1 MATKFFE
8 HPDYAS
14 NKEDWIKLKN
24 WYEGETEALLGIEYL
39 VPHELESEK
48 NPVSKT
54 LRRIRESR
62 TTYTNFVE
70 PVVSRYCSLYYR
82 EQEQLGE
89 PTKQV
94 LGDAFYD
101 ITGEGESLPS
111 LIKEDFLPDFFIYGK
126 VIAIIDAPAVQIDSK
141 EDQVKK
147 KIRPYIEHISPL
159 DLKDWAIE
167 REDPEHFG
175 RFRWIRYEYCEIEAR
190 DDATAEPKERRY
202 SRVIHFR
209 AGTLTVTEYLL
220 AEEKDQDGE
229 ERWNQVS
236 SFVLLD
242 FPRIPVEYIDSD
254 SWISD
259 VAAQQKRL
267 YNLEST
273 RDSIHLWQAH
283 QRIFFIG
290 DIPEPARIAVAEYTA
305 SFLPAGSTVA
315 TIEPVN
321 TASIDANIERTT
333 TLLFQIAFDQFRA
346 TISSSKAVEGAST
359 QQEQKEAIVSLI
371 KSQLAILENF
381 INRALSTY
389 AYFVDKTKNRDFVAD
404 WKFSREI
411 GISDIENLVLQF
423 QQLRDELTPTWRKSL
438 LKKLAAAHQLA
449 DEDTILK
456 EIEAS
461 NSLKT
466 PVDANQVRN
475 TLLSKLNG

>member
-1 MATKFFE
+1 MAIKFFE
-8 HPDYAS
+8 HPDYTS
-14 NKEDWIKLKN
+14 NKGDWIKLKN
-24 WYEGETEALLGIEYL
+24 WYEANKEALLGPEYL

-48 NPVSKT
+48 STGGAT

-82 EQEQLGE
+82 EQEQLGDA
-89 PTKQV
+89 TKQI
-94 LGDAFYD
+94 LSDAFYD
-101 ITGEGESLPS
+101 ITGEGESLPA

-126 VIAIIDAPAVQIDSK
+126 VIALIDAPAVQIDSK
-141 EDQVKK
+141 EEQVKK

-175 RFRWIRYEYCEIEAR
+175 RFRWVRYEYCEIEAR
-190 DDATAEPKERRY
+190 EEATAEPKERRY

-209 AGTLTVTEYLL
+209 AGVLTVTEYLL
-220 AEEKDQDGE
+220 AEEKDEKGDEQWVE
-229 ERWNQVS
+229 VN
-236 SFVLLD
+236 SFVMTD
-242 FPRIPVEYIDSD
+242 FPRIPIEYIDSD

-267 YNLEST
+267 YNLESA

-283 QRIFFIG
+283 QRIFFVG
-290 DIPEPARIAVAEYTA
+290 DIPETARIAVAEYTA
-305 SFLPAGSTVA
+305 TFLPSGSNVV

-346 TISSSKAVEGAST
+346 TLSSSKGVEGAET
-359 QQEQKEAIVSLI
+359 QRAQKEAIISLI

-389 AYFVDKTKNRDFVAD
+389 AYFVDKTKNRNFVAD

-411 GISDIENLVLQF
+411 DVSDIDNLLLQF

-461 NSLKT
+461 SSVTT